1 MSLKGEVQTCHP
13 LWTANFDFDHS
24 DVIVGGKYNVSI
36 FWRQQESCFFLSSFS
51 FLEIP
56 FSLGLGDQN
65 KAPWQRPDWS
75 FAVNFLHERN

>member
-1 MSLKGEVQTCHP
+1 MSRKGEVQTCHP
-13 LWTANFDFDHS
+13 LWAANFDFDHS
-24 DVIVGGKYNVSI
+24 DVIVGGKYNVNKKVV
-36 FWRQQESCFFLSSFS
+36 FFLSSFS

-75 FAVNFLHERN
+75 FA